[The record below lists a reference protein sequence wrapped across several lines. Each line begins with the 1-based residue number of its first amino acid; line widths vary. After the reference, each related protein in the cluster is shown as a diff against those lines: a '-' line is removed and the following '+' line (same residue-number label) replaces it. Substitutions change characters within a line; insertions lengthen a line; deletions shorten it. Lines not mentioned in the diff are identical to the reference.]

1 MGQIR
6 RKIGGTWRSSPPWL
20 KGLTLRPLIAIVI
33 AAGALLYLWLSGES
47 QETPVTDREQRV
59 ALSDQEQEDL
69 GEEEYAKTLDEERK
83 NIVDEGRKYALVKRV
98 ARRVTAVAD
107 RDKPAFEWEVTL
119 IRSKEAN
126 AWCLPGGKIVVYTGI
141 LPYTEDDAGLAT
153 VLAHEVAHATAEHGA
168 ERTQQQKMTEVASAI
183 LAGGV
188 AVTPE
193 QYVQVIALL
202 GAGARV
208 GIQLPWSRKLESE
221 ADHIGLI
228 YMARAA
234 YDPNEA
240 VEFWE
245 RMSQAGGGKEP
256 PEFLSDH
263 PSDEDRVEDIKG
275 WLPEAE
281 REYDAASDGT

>member
-1 MGQIR
+1 MGEKR
-6 RKIGGTWRSSPPWL
+6 KKIGATWRSSPVWL

-33 AAGALLYLWLSGES
+33 AAGALLYLWLGGES
-47 QETPVTDREQRV
+47 QETPVTEREQRV
-59 ALSDQEQEDL
+59 ALSDQEQMEL
-69 GEEEYAKTLDEERK
+69 GEEEYQKTLAEEQE
-83 NIVDEGRKYALVKRV
+83 NIVAEGRRYALVQRV
-98 ARRVTAVAD
+98 ARRVIAVAAE
-107 RDKPAFEWEVTL
+107 DKPAFEWEVTL
-119 IRSKEAN
+119 IREKEAN

-141 LPYTEDDAGLAT
+141 LPYTQDAAGLAT
-153 VLAHEVAHATAEHGA
+153 VMAHEVAHATAEHGA

-183 LAGGV
+183 LAGGI

-193 QYVQVIALL
+193 QYVQVVALL

-208 GIQLPWSRKLESE
+208 GVTLPWSRKLESE
-221 ADHIGLI
+221 ADHIGLV

-234 YDPNEA
+234 YDPNAA

-245 RMSQAGGGKEP
+245 RMSQEGGEEP

-263 PSDEDRVEDIKG
+263 PTDENRVEQIEG

-281 REYDAASDGT
+281 REYAAATDES